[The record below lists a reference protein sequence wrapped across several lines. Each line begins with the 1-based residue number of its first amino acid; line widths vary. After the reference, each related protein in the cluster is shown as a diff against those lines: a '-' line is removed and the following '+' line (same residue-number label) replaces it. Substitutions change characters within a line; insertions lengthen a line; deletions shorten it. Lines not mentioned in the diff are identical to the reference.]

1 MTDEVMETL
10 LEQLERKLGLDAPE
24 DDEIAL
30 LEDELSDAEGELLL
44 YLGIDELDSG
54 MLHKAVELAALFY
67 RRDVS
72 EAEGRKSSAYS
83 EGQVSQSDTY
93 LGPEEYQEAVADI
106 LDSLARYR
114 RVGC

>member
-10 LEQLERKLGLDAPE
+10 LVQLERKLGMDTPE

-30 LEDELSDAEGELLL
+30 MEDELTDAEGELLL
-44 YLGIDELDSG
+44 YLGVDELDSK
-54 MLHKAVELAALFY
+54 MLGKVVELAALFY

-72 EAEGRKSSAYS
+72 EAEGRKSSAYT

-93 LGPEEYQEAVADI
+93 L
-106 LDSLARYR
+106 
-114 RVGC
+114 